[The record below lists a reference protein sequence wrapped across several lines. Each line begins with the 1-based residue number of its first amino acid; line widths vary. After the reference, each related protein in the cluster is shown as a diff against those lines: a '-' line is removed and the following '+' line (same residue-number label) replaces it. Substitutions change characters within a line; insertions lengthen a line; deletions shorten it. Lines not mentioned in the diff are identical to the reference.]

1 MLEASNKELKQY
13 AYIIAHDL
21 KEPLRNINS
30 FTNLLSKYN
39 QALFTDDSKEFMK
52 IIEQNTA
59 MMSKKLD
66 DLLGYVAIKLNPPE
80 LELVDT
86 ENLFYKVLNVLQRE
100 LQDGKITLE
109 VGKMINLYVVP
120 AQMRM
125 LFYHLIKN
133 AIQYL
138 DLSKDFHMI
147 KISSVQQEDIIEYC
161 IEDNGIGINTS
172 YQKKIFMIFKQLER
186 YGNGGTGIGL
196 AICEK
201 IVRLYNGQIRVESE
215 EGIGTKVYFT
225 MKQLES

>member
-1 MLEASNKELKQY
+1 MDIQHAHFTKDKKLKVQEVLTSMENDVDVLIKKNQEIEHQNNMLEASNKELKQY
-13 AYIIAHDL
+13 AYIIANDL

-59 MMSKKLD
+59 MMSNNID
-66 DLLGYVAIKLNPPE
+66 DLLGYVAIKLDPSE

-86 ENLFYKVLNVLQRE
+86 ENLVYKVLNVLQRE
-100 LQDGKITLE
+100 LQDGKIILE
-109 VGKMINLYVVP
+109 AGKMINLYVVP

-138 DLSKDFHMI
+138 DISKGLHTI
-147 KISSVQQEDIIEYC
+147 KISSVKQEDMIEY
-161 IEDNGIGINTS
+161 
-172 YQKKIFMIFKQLER
+172 
-186 YGNGGTGIGL
+186 
-196 AICEK
+196 
-201 IVRLYNGQIRVESE
+201 
-215 EGIGTKVYFT
+215 
-225 MKQLES
+225 

>member
-147 KISSVQQEDIIEYC
+147 KISSVQQEDIIEY
-161 IEDNGIGINTS
+161 
-172 YQKKIFMIFKQLER
+172 
-186 YGNGGTGIGL
+186 
-196 AICEK
+196 
-201 IVRLYNGQIRVESE
+201 
-215 EGIGTKVYFT
+215 
-225 MKQLES
+225 